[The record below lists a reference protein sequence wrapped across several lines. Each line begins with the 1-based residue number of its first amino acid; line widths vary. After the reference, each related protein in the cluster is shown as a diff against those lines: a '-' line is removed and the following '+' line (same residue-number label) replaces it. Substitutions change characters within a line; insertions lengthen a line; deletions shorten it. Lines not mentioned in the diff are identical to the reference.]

1 MKGVISIIAAH
12 NYLSSIIM
20 NTNPI
25 FENNQSSTNPPPPS
39 CTPTMPTAPGVYI
52 GDAPT
57 TNTSGSVGNQADI
70 EEALVPTPS
79 TNVTRKFLTTICL
92 SVYLLSIYLLL
103 LNPNVAFGFAIL

>member
-1 MKGVISIIAAH
+1 
-12 NYLSSIIM
+12 M

-25 FENNQSSTNPPPPS
+25 FENNQSSTNPPPPT

-79 TNVTRKFLTTICL
+79 TNATRKFLTTTCL
-92 SVYLLSIYLLL
+92 SCVSSLYLFVTQPQRGFCFCNIVNHSSIIRQY
-103 LNPNVAFGFAIL
+103 